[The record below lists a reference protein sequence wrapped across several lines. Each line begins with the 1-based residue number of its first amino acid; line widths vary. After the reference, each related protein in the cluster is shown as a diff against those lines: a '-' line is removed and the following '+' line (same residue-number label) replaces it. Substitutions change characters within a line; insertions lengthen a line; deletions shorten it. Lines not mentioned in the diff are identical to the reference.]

1 VIKNIVPR
9 GQGRNFA
16 DPMDMCYTDL
26 LNQGEQIN
34 LPTIMIS
41 HIRRIANTTKDHDMR
56 YGFLL
61 TSVFEKLRIPFQK
74 IVDFQVSDEIG
85 NSILIGCGFM
95 VTKGGSVTSEQALQT
110 PLGPVPSEAST
121 SSTPTIDTLLQEQIT
136 LKGELAEVKQV
147 LIEKKALSAK
157 RHEDLLSALLT
168 FTAKFPHPPSST

>member
-1 VIKNIVPR
+1 
-9 GQGRNFA
+9 
-16 DPMDMCYTDL
+16 
-26 LNQGEQIN
+26 
-34 LPTIMIS
+34 
-41 HIRRIANTTKDHDMR
+41 
-56 YGFLL
+56 
-61 TSVFEKLRIPFQK
+61 
-74 IVDFQVSDEIG
+74 
-85 NSILIGCGFM
+85 M